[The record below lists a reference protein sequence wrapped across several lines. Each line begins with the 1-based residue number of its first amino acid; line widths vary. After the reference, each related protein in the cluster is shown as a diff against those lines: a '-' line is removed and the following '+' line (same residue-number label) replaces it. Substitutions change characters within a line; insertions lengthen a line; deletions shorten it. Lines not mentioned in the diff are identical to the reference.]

1 MGVLYNSVSVK
12 LLQNQKLK
20 DSLLIFRGFEKTDQ
34 NGRNEGT
41 LETSKQKAPSLY
53 VVVQS

>member
-1 MGVLYNSVSVK
+1 MGVLYDSVSVK

-41 LETSKQKAPSLY
+41 LETSK
-53 VVVQS
+53 